1 MKFTIQ
7 VDNPEAFC
15 GIVRNAFPELFL
27 QPASPK
33 EPDQLLT
40 IEEACAEFGISK
52 TTLQEWKKRQ
62 IVPFLRLG
70 RRIYFE
76 RSKLLEAGRSH
87 TKYQRSK

>member
-1 MKFTIQ
+1 MKFIILA
-7 VDNPEAFC
+7 DNPDAFQDML
-15 GIVRNAFPELFL
+15 RNTIRELF
-27 QPASPK
+27 PSPVSAK

-76 RSKLLEAGRSH
+76 RSKLIEAGRSH